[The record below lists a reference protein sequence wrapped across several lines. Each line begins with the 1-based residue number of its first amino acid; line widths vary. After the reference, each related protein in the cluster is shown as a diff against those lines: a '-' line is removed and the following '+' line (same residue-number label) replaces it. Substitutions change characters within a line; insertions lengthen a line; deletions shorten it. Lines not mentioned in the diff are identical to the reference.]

1 VVRPSAKFLLP
12 VMMVF
17 MAPSPYMVT
26 FSMALV
32 IVTYSSYTPCFT

>member
-12 VMMVF
+12 VMTVF

-26 FSMALV
+26 FSIALV